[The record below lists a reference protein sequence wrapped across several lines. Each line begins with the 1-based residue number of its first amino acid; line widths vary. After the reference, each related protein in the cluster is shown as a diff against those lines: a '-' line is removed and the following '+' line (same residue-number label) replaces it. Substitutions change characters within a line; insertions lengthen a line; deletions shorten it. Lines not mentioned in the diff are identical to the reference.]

1 MRAEK
6 GVTLTALV
14 IYMAIFS
21 IILATMATIS
31 NYFYRNIRTV
41 NNSPRYIS
49 EFNKFAMFFVQDV
62 KNNSDVTSISNNSV
76 TFEDGTIYNLQGNAI
91 YRNDVKIAQNI
102 KSLVFTKSNY
112 TVNSTSKVIINVNM
126 TIGNNS
132 EETVQNIDFVLKYW

>member
-31 NYFYRNIRTV
+31 NYFYKNIRTV
-41 NNSPRYIS
+41 NNSPRYVS

-62 KNNSDVTSISNNSV
+62 KNNTDVTDITNTSV
-76 TFEDGTIYNLQGNAI
+76 TFADGTVYILQGSKI
-91 YRNDVKIAQNI
+91 YRNDLEIAKHI
-102 KSLVFTKSNY
+102 KNLVFSKSNY
-112 TVNSTSKVIINVNM
+112 TVNSTNKVIINVNM
-126 TIGNNS
+126 TVGNSS